1 MVNDSGAIEAAL
13 AAVRR
18 RIASPAWADDFL
30 RFPPPVGPELDGL
43 AAGDPS
49 WAAAR
54 AETLAALRAIRPVR
68 KLAVLCMARDEAPYL
83 PEFIAHYRAIGAERI
98 FIYSNDNS
106 DGTDALLRWFAG
118 AAPVMPI
125 FTTAAKGVNIQ
136 RKNYEHALL
145 MLPELRLFEWV
156 ALVDADEFLRP
167 AARFGH
173 RLTEMLDAAPPDT
186 DAILFPWRWRLWDRA
201 FARAPGLLAERYP
214 HAAIHNSFKPVFRPA
229 RVTSL
234 RDIHAPRLEAG
245 GIFRDTAFAPIA
257 GGKLWA
263 PNSPKTDEG
272 GWIDHYWAK
281 SFEEFLVKKRRGDSL
296 ASADGAF
303 QRDLSLFFTWTAPLT
318 PETLMPVSAAMIEA
332 VKTGLAAFEARPSYQ
347 ALNAKLTA
355 AYDGYAATIRGNPDI
370 RQLYSDHMARY
381 PDQK

>member
-1 MVNDSGAIEAAL
+1 MVNDSDVIETAL

-18 RIASPAWADDFL
+18 RIASPAWADDFSS
-30 RFPPPVGPELDGL
+30 PTPVGPELDGL
-43 AAGDPS
+43 AFDHPPWGP
-49 WAAAR
+49 AR
-54 AETLAALRAIRPVR
+54 AETLAALRAIRPVQ

-83 PEFIAHYRAIGAERI
+83 PEFIAHYRAIGADRI
-98 FIYSNDNS
+98 FIYTNDNS

-118 AAPVMPI
+118 AAPVVPI
-125 FTTAAKGVNIQ
+125 FTTADKAVNIQ

-156 ALVDADEFLRP
+156 ALVDADEFLIP
-167 AARFGH
+167 AARFNH
-173 RLTEMLDAAPPDT
+173 SLPAMLDAAPPDT
-186 DAILFPWRWRLWDRA
+186 GAILFPWRWRLWDRA
-201 FARAPGLLAERYP
+201 FARTPGLLAERYP

-234 RDIHAPRLEAG
+234 QDIHAPRLAPG
-245 GIFRDTAFAPIA
+245 GIMRDTAFAPIP
-257 GGKLWA
+257 GDKLWA

-303 QRDLSLFFTWTAPLT
+303 QRDLSLFFAWTNPLT
-318 PETLMPVSAAMIEA
+318 PDNLMPVPAAIIDA
-332 VKTGLAAFEARPSYQ
+332 VKTGLAAFEARPSYA
-347 ALNAKLTA
+347 ALNARLATA
-355 AYDGYAATIRGNPDI
+355 YGSYAATIRGNPDI
-370 RQLYSDHMARY
+370 KQLYNDHMARY